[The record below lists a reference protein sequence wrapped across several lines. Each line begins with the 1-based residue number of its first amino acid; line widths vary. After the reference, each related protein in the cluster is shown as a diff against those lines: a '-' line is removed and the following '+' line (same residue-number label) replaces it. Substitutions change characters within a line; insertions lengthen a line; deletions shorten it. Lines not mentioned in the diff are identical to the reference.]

1 MYLIV
6 GLGNPGT
13 QYARTRHNAG
23 WFVIDE
29 LARRHAIDISRK
41 SFEARLGSGLIA
53 DQRVV
58 LAKPQTFMNLSGR
71 AVSAIL
77 RYHNITLDHLIVVT
91 DDLNLPLGK
100 LRLRV
105 GGSDG
110 GHNGLKSV
118 AQCVASKE
126 YPRLR
131 FGVSEPPREERA
143 ERGTADFVLRPF
155 ALDEW
160 PVVESVTGRAA
171 DCVETF
177 IREGAAVAMNQ
188 FNRGDVA

>member
-6 GLGNPGT
+6 GLGNPGA

-41 SFEARLGSGLIA
+41 SFDARLGSGLIA
-53 DQRVV
+53 EQRVV

-77 RYHNITLDHLIVVT
+77 RYHNITLDHLLVVT

-118 AQCVASKE
+118 AQSVASKD

-131 FGVSEPPREERA
+131 FGVSEPPRA
-143 ERGTADFVLRPF
+143 EREQHGTADFVLRPF
-155 ALDEW
+155 TPDEW
-160 PVVESVTGRAA
+160 PVVERVTGRAA

-177 IREGAAVAMNQ
+177 IREGAEAAMNQ
-188 FNRGDVA
+188 FNRGDAT